1 MHIIHILPLSPDEEK
16 FYSTLDIADRHHAEG
31 DTQLALLCVRAS
43 EQEAVNAENY
53 ELAAEFRDLARRYTA

>member
-1 MHIIHILPLSPDEEK
+1 MIVHFIPLTGDEEK
-16 FYSTLDIADRHHAEG
+16 FYSTLEIADQLAADG